1 MKYSGSSARAGE
13 FREGQACGKYILE
26 SVIGRGGMGTV
37 WRARNVT
44 SGQPVALKVVADDLL
59 AEPHIRA
66 RFENEMRRHARLD
79 HPNIVRLLDT
89 FSVNGQQ
96 CMVMKLMEG
105 ESLAVRLRRGPDHAL
120 PLDVSLQI
128 FSGVLRALDYAH
140 RHGIFHRDVKPSNI
154 LVDAANEAYL
164 LDFGIALAVGE
175 ARLTGMGVPVGT
187 PAYMSP
193 EQIRAPRQ
201 IDHRT
206 DVYSAACVLYEM
218 LTGRP
223 PFLYLKVGGTT
234 AEIALRWA
242 HVNERPIPPHELM
255 PSIPPGISRII
266 MMALNKDPNERPQG
280 CAEFLRLLLA
290 EFADTG
296 HVEAQKEAQRRWEE
310 FVSDSTL

>member
-1 MKYSGSSARAGE
+1 
-13 FREGQACGKYILE
+13 
-26 SVIGRGGMGTV
+26 MGTV
-37 WRARNVT
+37 WRARNAT
-44 SGQPVALKVVADDLL
+44 SGEQTALKVVANDLL
-59 AEPHIRA
+59 AQPDIRA
-66 RFENEMRRHARLD
+66 RFENEVKRHARMD
-79 HPNIVRLLDT
+79 HPNIVPLLDT

-96 CMVMKLMEG
+96 CMVMKLVEG
-105 ESLAVRLRRGPDHAL
+105 ESLAARLRRATDHAL

-154 LVDAANEAYL
+154 LLGAADEANL

-175 ARLTGMGVPVGT
+175 ARLTRMGAPVGT

-193 EQIRAPRQ
+193 EQIRAPGE

-223 PFLYLKVGGTT
+223 PFLSPEVGGTT

-242 HVNERPIPPHELM
+242 HVNEKPVPPHELR
-255 PSIPPGISRII
+255 PSIPAGMSRVI
-266 MMALNKDPNERPQG
+266 MTALNKDPDERPQG
-280 CAEFLRLLLA
+280 CAEFLRLLHA
-290 EFADTG
+290 EFTKAQ
-296 HVEAQKEAQRRWEE
+296 HVEVRKEAQKRWGQLI
-310 FVSDSTL
+310 SDSSLRVAAGATLLTIAAGVALYMWGAALAR